1 MKREALKAV
10 ARSPNWI
17 GDAVMA
23 LPALLA
29 LKREM
34 ELWVAGKSWIEELY
48 ADAGFAGFIT
58 FNSKVQLISGLRGKG
73 FELGILFPNSFSSAL
88 LMRLAGVKRL
98 AGYPSDMR
106 GWLLEIKVSPPGKK
120 LHQVD
125 LYRRIAEALVGEANL
140 PLKLPLS
147 PERRE
152 RGKELLA
159 KAGFVREAPVV
170 GINPGAF
177 YGSAKCWPAERFRQL
192 VRKLRSRGFQVAV
205 FGSPSEK
212 QLSEFVAGRDGVS
225 FAGWT
230 SVGDLVSI
238 LANITLLVTNDS
250 GPMHI
255 ANALGVP
262 VVALFGPT
270 DPELT
275 GPYNKP
281 HILIY
286 KNPPCGPC
294 WKRTCPPEKHICMNS
309 IQVEEVEEAVLRLL
323 DGLEG

>member
-10 ARSPNWI
+10 ARAPNWI

-29 LKREM
+29 LKRKM
-34 ELWVAGKSWIEELY
+34 QLWIAGKSWVEELY

-58 FNSKVQLISGLRGKG
+58 FSSKAQLLSELKGKG
-73 FELGILFPNSFSSAL
+73 FELGVLFPNSFSSAL
-88 LMRLAGVKRL
+88 LMRLAGIKRL

-106 GWLLEIKVSPPGKK
+106 GWLLEIKVNPPEGK

-125 LYRRIAEALVGEANL
+125 RYRRIAEAVVGDANL
-140 PLKLPLS
+140 PFKMPLS

-152 RGKELLA
+152 RGEKLLA
-159 KAGFVREAPVV
+159 KAGFVKDIPVV

-177 YGSAKCWPAERFRQL
+177 YGSAKCWPADRFRQL
-192 VRKLRSRGFQVAV
+192 VVRLRSKGLQVAV
-205 FGSPSEK
+205 FGSPSER
-212 QLSEFVAGRDGVS
+212 QLSNFVAGKEGVS

-230 SVGDLVSI
+230 SVGDLVAI
-238 LANITLLVTNDS
+238 LANIAVLVTNDS

-255 ANALGVP
+255 ANSLGRP

-270 DPELT
+270 DPKLT

-309 IQVEEVEEAVLRLL
+309 IQVDEVEKAVFALL
-323 DGLEG
+323 DGFEG